1 MFKEILRTSK
11 AIPWNVG
18 GTDISGNPVPAIMG
32 IVNNTPDSFFDG
44 GKHHTIDLAYEH
56 ALKLLDEGAD
66 IIDLGGESTRPGAA
80 PVSEE
85 EELNRII
92 PLVKLL
98 VPLTSRKTFWISVDT
113 VKSKVASE
121 AMHAGA
127 HIINDISALQMDSQM
142 ARTVAETGA
151 SVVLNHMRG
160 SFGNMQNDFQTYDNV
175 FEEVRKE
182 LQKPAEA
189 LLSLGVP
196 KNRICLDP
204 GIGFGK
210 TLRNNLDLIAEA
222 ESFLEEGYPLLYGM
236 SRKSYI
242 GKIMG
247 LEKSDRL
254 IPTIVSGIFAALGGV
269 SAVRVH
275 DVRETKESFRFL
287 EAFRV

>member
-1 MFKEILRTSK
+1 MFKEVLRTSK
-11 AIPWNVG
+11 ALPWDIG
-18 GTDISGNPVPAIMG
+18 GATVFGSPTPAIMG

-56 ALKLLDEGAD
+56 ALKLLDEGAE
-66 IIDLGGESTRPGAA
+66 IIDLGGESSRPGAA

-85 EELNRII
+85 EERNRII

-98 VPLTSRKTFWISVDT
+98 VPLTSQKTFWISVDT
-113 VKSKVASE
+113 VKSKVARE
-121 AMHAGA
+121 AMRAGA

-142 ARTVAETGA
+142 APTIAETGA
-151 SVVLNHMRG
+151 SAVLNHMRG
-160 SFGNMQNDFQTYDNV
+160 SFGNMQNDFRAYENV
-175 FEEVRKE
+175 VEEVKGE
-182 LQKPAEA
+182 LQKAAEV

-196 KNRICLDP
+196 QNRICLDP

-210 TLRNNLDLIAEA
+210 TLQNNLDLIAEA
-222 ESFLEEGYPLLYGM
+222 ESFLEDGYPLLYGM

-254 IPTIVSGIFAALGGV
+254 IPTMVSNIFAALGGV
-269 SAVRVH
+269 SVVRVH

-287 EAFRV
+287 EAFRT